1 MIEFSDEW
9 MIRDT
14 DWNVFKFSARVFI
27 LNKNT
32 TFVIKVTYDKM
43 NILHLLTSI
52 HKNESGIFK
61 KSKN

>member
-1 MIEFSDEW
+1 

-14 DWNVFKFSARVFI
+14 DWNVFKFFARVFV

-32 TFVIKVTYDKM
+32 TFVTKITYDKM
-43 NILHLLTSI
+43 DILHLLISI
-52 HKNESGIFK
+52 HKNEWGIFK